1 MTALLIIGAAA
12 VVGYFFSL
20 RVHPLRKCPT
30 CNMTGRHFGAV
41 FPNTYRRCRSCG
53 GTGRKDRLGVK
64 VFYGGTGDTGIFPKR

>member
-1 MTALLIIGAAA
+1 MATLLIIGAVG
-12 VVGYFFSL
+12 VVGYLFSL

-41 FPNTYRRCRSCG
+41 FSGGYRRCRSCG

-64 VFYGGTGDTGIFPKR
+64 VFYGGTDDTGIFPKR